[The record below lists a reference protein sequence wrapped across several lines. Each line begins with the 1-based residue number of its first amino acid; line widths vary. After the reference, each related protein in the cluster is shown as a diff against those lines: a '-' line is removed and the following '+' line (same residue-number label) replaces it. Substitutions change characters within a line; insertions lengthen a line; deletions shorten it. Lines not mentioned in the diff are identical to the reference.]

1 MALSEQRRDWAYL
14 LIIGTQLFGMLG
26 RSSWRTYC
34 NGYRSSL
41 SIQALDLVGFYP
53 KALCEDPSAPLHFLV
68 SLRETY
74 VSLSG
79 DPFFAHPQH
88 EPWFEA
94 FLYIEA
100 AAQFPLAVYLV
111 YKLATSKTTSAAT
124 ELAGLAFGCLTG
136 MGSVVCCYHL
146 WQLGEDMVGS
156 QQKIMLIYGEYLPF
170 AIIRELPL
178 VMTATYH

>member
-14 LIIGTQLFGMLG
+14 LIIGTQLFGML
-26 RSSWRTYC
+26 
-34 NGYRSSL
+34 
-41 SIQALDLVGFYP
+41 ALDLVGFYP
-53 KALCEDPSAPLHFLV
+53 KALWEDPSAPLHFLV

-111 YKLATSKTTSAAT
+111 YKLATSKTTNAAT

-170 AIIRELPL
+170 AIIPI
-178 VMTATYH
+178 VMGFDMHQRLLSRTNSVETKAKKQ